1 MLNKFT
7 LGIIVWIFCW
17 SLGHAQKKD
26 GKKKIKEAPITESQ
40 SIDPLSPSRAAFYS
54 AVLPGLGQAYNRKY
68 WKIPIVYAAI
78 GTGVY
83 FIVNNQNNFDRFQT
97 AYKRRISGRPDEF
110 DGTGNN
116 PDISDAGLIRAQE
129 YYKKNRDLSIFIT
142 LGLYALNII
151 EANVDAHLDDRA
163 FNRNLSMKPTLYL
176 DPVDNRAIAGVN
188 LKFSF

>member
-1 MLNKFT
+1 MWHKFT
-7 LGIIVWIFCW
+7 FSIIVCIICW
-17 SLGHAQKKD
+17 STGLAQERGDDKKT
-26 GKKKIKEAPITESQ
+26 KEKPAKESQ
-40 SIDPLSPSRAAFYS
+40 TIDPLTPSRAAFYS

-83 FIVNNQNNFDRFQT
+83 FIVDNQNKFDRFQT

-110 DGTGNN
+110 DGTGSN
-116 PDISDAGLIRAQE
+116 PDISNAGLIRAQE
-129 YYKKNRDLSIFIT
+129 FYKKNRDLSIFIT

-163 FNRNLSMKPTLYL
+163 FNRNLSWKPTLYL
-176 DPVDNRAIAGVN
+176 DPVDNQAIAGVQF
-188 LKFSF
+188 KI